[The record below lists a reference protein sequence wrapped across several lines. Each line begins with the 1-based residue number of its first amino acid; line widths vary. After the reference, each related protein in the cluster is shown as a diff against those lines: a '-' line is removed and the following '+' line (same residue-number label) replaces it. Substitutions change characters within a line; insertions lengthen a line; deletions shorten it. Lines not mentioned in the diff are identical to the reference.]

1 MEAICAVAN
10 KDMKAMAPTAE
21 VPNVDI
27 IVWPV
32 SHIHT
37 LLLPIVDIN
46 ECNGAADNCDDNADC
61 TNTDGSYR
69 CSCKPGFSG
78 DGISCEGM
86 FVNTHNYITAFQ
98 MVS

>member
-1 MEAICAVAN
+1 MYDICR
-10 KDMKAMAPTAE
+10 APAGALQISKCR
-21 VPNVDI
+21 I
-27 IVWPV
+27 IVRPV
-32 SHIHT
+32 SHIRS